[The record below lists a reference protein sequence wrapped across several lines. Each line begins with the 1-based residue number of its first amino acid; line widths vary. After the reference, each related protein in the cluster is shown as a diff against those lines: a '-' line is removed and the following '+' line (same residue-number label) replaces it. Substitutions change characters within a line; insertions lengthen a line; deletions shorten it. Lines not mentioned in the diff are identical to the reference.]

1 MKKYRNVYLELM
13 GGIEQDAVAE
23 LFRNMDD
30 SNLDRIS
37 IIGGTKSWTG
47 YPELLSKQKWDIGIA
62 PLIDDVF
69 NRGKSHI
76 KWMEYASYKIPT
88 VASNVYPY
96 YKDIQGTKTIEDG
109 VTGYLCE
116 PKEWYEKLEKLV
128 LDNNLR
134 NRIGENAYYY
144 VKDNWQPQ
152 HHIKK
157 WKEAIDTL
165 LKI

>member
-1 MKKYRNVYLELM
+1 
-13 GGIEQDAVAE
+13 
-23 LFRNMDD
+23 
-30 SNLDRIS
+30 
-37 IIGGTKSWTG
+37 
-47 YPELLSKQKWDIGIA
+47 
-62 PLIDDVF
+62 
-69 NRGKSHI
+69 
-76 KWMEYASYKIPT
+76 MEYASYKIPT